1 MSGLSGWK
9 LSAAFKKTFRSSSVP
24 VVLALP
30 IVLSVSFIAI
40 AVAADTISEKFQ
52 KKLEAADAAYQ
63 TAVQKAENTKFYA
76 VQKATADR
84 VKVLKQ
90 AMTEATKSGD
100 LDAANAFKARIAAAE
115 QAGGTRAKPKNV
127 VKFGGHEYALIEE
140 KATWHVAKRICEE
153 MGGHLAAVEAPQEQ
167 AFLQELCGKEGA
179 WVGAS
184 DADREGK
191 WQWVT
196 GSPVPAVLQATW
208 VLNNM
213 DDIEHALVYWPPSG
227 SWEDGIDSHRYAFV
241 CEWE

>member
-76 VQKATADR
+76 IQKATADR

-100 LDAANAFKARIAAAE
+100 LDAANTFKARIAAAE
-115 QAGGTRAKPKNV
+115 QAGGTRAKPKNT
-127 VKFGGHEYALIEE
+127 VKFGGHEYALIED

-153 MGGHLAAVEAPQEQ
+153 MGGHLAILNTPAEAQALRELSGKQDAWAGATDEHKENDWTWIDGTKCSPQIVATWRTTDDTGEQ
-167 AFLQELCGKEGA
+167 HHLLWFTPDNQWVAGRCGARLAFL
-179 WVGAS
+179 
-184 DADREGK
+184 
-191 WQWVT
+191 
-196 GSPVPAVLQATW
+196 
-208 VLNNM
+208 
-213 DDIEHALVYWPPSG
+213 
-227 SWEDGIDSHRYAFV
+227 